1 MNFLTIFGNV
11 LITFCYFLG
20 DSPIKPVFG
29 VPLEEHLR
37 VTNRRLA
44 YPLELCI
51 SFLNLYGMSEEG
63 LFRSTGGPSK
73 IKRLKLAID
82 SGCFS
87 LPLLPEYRDV
97 HVIAATLKS
106 YLRELPEPLLTYT
119 LYNEWM
125 SIAKKTD
132 EERLNI
138 VQEILKKLPKANKD
152 NLTYLIQFLARLSRN
167 HSQNK
172 MTSSNIAICIAPNL
186 LFKKEGSGD
195 LMGICSVS
203 NMLVE
208 LFINNVEKLF
218 PDDVSQYE
226 TLNMP
231 ELESGDKDEFVRP
244 ILDNVKLL
252 NHDDVDYH
260 LENASPRPVLR
271 NKKKAPEPPQVV
283 KHDIDIER
291 VTPNQHVSYPS
302 GSSTLNR
309 SHKVRATTDTP
320 KIKTSVGTNTD
331 FPIVKKPN
339 VETENIK
346 NAEPKGLVLVNVD
359 DKTADMC
366 VVSQPATNYQI
377 SKAKPVQQITAQTIT
392 IEDRLSNSSNI
403 YENVTKPIAAPRS
416 INSDL
421 EKSTFRLENP
431 MTKSLNS
438 IDIDGEAVH
447 IRNKDNDNK
456 PNKPA
461 VPVRPASLRA
471 QPRSSI
477 DIDPTLH
484 KTQCSV
490 YSVANKQQPSIIHV
504 HNRSEKY
511 QAGHDN
517 QIAEKEK
524 FLGHQQQ
531 QQQEV
536 RIPAPRLSLENK
548 FNDINSN
555 CDNSTDKK
563 NQQVAQQPKPGLTA
577 KPPITKS
584 TEKLNT
590 EEKLNGNSKPSHIR
604 TRSDG
609 NIIDFSDI
617 HGTIIQTPSS
627 PKVLNKPS
635 QPPPPPPI
643 VNTTT
648 ITSTPV
654 SSTNNTTI
662 KKSEGD
668 STDF

>member
-1 MNFLTIFGNV
+1 MFG
-11 LITFCYFLG
+11 I
-20 DSPIKPVFG
+20 S
-29 VPLEEHLR
+29 LEEHLR
-37 VTNRRLA
+37 VTNKRLA

-63 LFRSTGGPSK
+63 LFRSTGGQSK
-73 IKRLKLAID
+73 IKRLKLSID
-82 SGCFS
+82 SGCFT

-106 YLRELPEPLLTYT
+106 YLRELPEPLLTHT

-138 VQEILKKLPKANKD
+138 VQDILKKLPKANKD

-218 PDDVSQYE
+218 PEDVNQYE

-252 NHDDVDYH
+252 NHDDVDYQTD
-260 LENASPRPVLR
+260 NASPRPLIR

-291 VTPNQHVSYPS
+291 TTPNQQHVSYPS

-309 SHKVRATTDTP
+309 SHKIRTTDAP
-320 KIKTSVGTNTD
+320 KLKTSVGTNTD
-331 FPIVKKPN
+331 FPIIKKSN
-339 VETENIK
+339 VENENVK
-346 NAEPKGLVLVNVD
+346 NAEPTKGLVLVNVD

-366 VVSQPATNYQI
+366 VVSQPAANYQI

-392 IEDRLSNSSNI
+392 IEDRLSNTSNS
-403 YENVTKPIAAPRS
+403 YENVSKPIAAPRS
-416 INSDL
+416 INIEL

-438 IDIDGEAVH
+438 IDIDGETVH
-447 IRNKDNDNK
+447 IRNKDNDNNK

-477 DIDPTLH
+477 EIDPTLH

-504 HNRSEKY
+504 HNRTEKY
-511 QAGHDN
+511 LAGHDN
-517 QIAEKEK
+517 QMAEKEK
-524 FLGHQQQ
+524 FLGHHQQQQLQQQ
-531 QQQEV
+531 QQQQDA

-563 NQQVAQQPKPGLTA
+563 NQQVHQTLQQIAQPQQPKPGLTA

-590 EEKLNGNSKPSHIR
+590 DEKLNGNSKPSHIR

-617 HGTIIQTPSS
+617 HGTIIQTPPS

-643 VNTTT
+643 VN
-648 ITSTPV
+648 V
-654 SSTNNTTI
+654 SSTATPTVTSISTTL
-662 KKSEGD
+662 KKPDGN